1 MAANEHK
8 NLNDINRHNPKGF
21 ETATN
26 NTVLSKTAGTSATGT
41 DGNLQW
47 QDKSFMG
54 ATNYKMQGYITTAL
68 TNYSYGQDLLDNKS
82 PYLINI
88 DSGGTTLGSITIA
101 PNAFFEMGQAQIVP
115 ENCSA
120 VSFKGWAT
128 STGSNEFTIAICKL
142 TPVAD
147 NTSNRTAERVK
158 EIELT
163 GLSSNN
169 KLIAIDET
177 TFAVAS
183 DADISAGDIIF
194 PMIKETTGGSEI
206 YINLT
211 IKTTTY

>member
-54 ATNYKMQGYITTAL
+54 ATNYKMQGYTTSAT

-82 PYLINI
+82 PFLINI
-88 DSGGTTLGSITIA
+88 DSGGTDLGSITIV
-101 PNAFFEMGQAQIVP
+101 PNAFFEMGQAQVIP

-128 STGSNEFTIAICKL
+128 STGSNAFTVAICKL

-147 NTSNRTAERVK
+147 NTSNRTALRVK
-158 EIELT
+158 EIALT
-163 GLSSNN
+163 GLASNN

-194 PMIKETTGGSEI
+194 PMIKETVGGSEI

>member
-1 MAANEHK
+1 
-8 NLNDINRHNPKGF
+8 
-21 ETATN
+21 
-26 NTVLSKTAGTSATGT
+26 
-41 DGNLQW
+41 
-47 QDKSFMG
+47 
-54 ATNYKMQGYITTAL
+54 
-68 TNYSYGQDLLDNKS
+68 
-82 PYLINI
+82 
-88 DSGGTTLGSITIA
+88 
-101 PNAFFEMGQAQIVP
+101 MGQAQIVP

-128 STGSNEFTIAICKL
+128 STGSNAFTIAICKL

-158 EIELT
+158 EIVLT
-163 GLSSNN
+163 GLASNN

-194 PMIKETTGGSEI
+194 PMIKETVGGSEI
-206 YINLT
+206 YMNLT